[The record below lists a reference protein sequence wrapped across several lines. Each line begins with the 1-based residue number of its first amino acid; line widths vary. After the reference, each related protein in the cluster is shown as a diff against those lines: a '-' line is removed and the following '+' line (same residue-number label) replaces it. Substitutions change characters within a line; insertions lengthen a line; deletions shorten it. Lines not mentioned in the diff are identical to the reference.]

1 MNIQDFAKNFGKN
14 RDLGNKKQSSQSAQ
28 KQPQKKVEPQVNAK
42 KEVERKL
49 ARSYEKAILVKVEAK
64 CWVFYLDA
72 SMDHYRGNVGEYDVE
87 GACDL
92 ESGVYLCTTE
102 IHHEYRETGRADV
115 FVVKDIS
122 APEVKT
128 FTSVWGQTF
137 GWFDLP
143 ELKKEVGVGRSAR
156 EYADKNRDAVDA
168 YVLWQQWNLGDYN
181 NRENAW
187 EDYYNSEACQTILLE
202 HLTQGEL
209 EYQIDMIKI
218 KMSPT
223 VTVFQNSNVDV
234 EITFDKTHPAS
245 RYMPRRKQKTVLE
258 TQSKMPE
265 SIVPTHSRYS
275 QRGTHSEMSFFDG
288 RWVRESEAG
297 WCDPDW
303 TSGD

>member
-14 RDLGNKKQSSQSAQ
+14 RNLDKKQNTQQA
-28 KQPQKKVEPQVNAK
+28 QPQNKVETQFNTK

-49 ARSYEKAILVKVEAK
+49 VNAYEKAILVKVEER
-64 CWVFYLDA
+64 CWVFYLHA
-72 SMDHYRGNVGEYDVE
+72 SVGYYRGNVSSYDVE

-122 APEVKT
+122 APEVKV

-143 ELKKEVGVGRSAR
+143 ELKKELGVGRSAR
-156 EYADKNRDAVDA
+156 EYADKNREAIDA
-168 YVLWQQWNLGDYN
+168 YLLWQQWNLGEYD

-187 EDYYNSEACQTILLE
+187 EDYYNSEAFQTILLGL
-202 HLTQGEL
+202 LTQDIL
-209 EYQIDMIKI
+209 EHQMDMIKF
-218 KMSPT
+218 KMFPS

-234 EITFDKTHPAS
+234 EITFDKTHPAV

-258 TQSKMPE
+258 TQTKMPE

-275 QRGTHSEMSFFDG
+275 HRGTHSDGMSFFDG
-288 RWVRESEAG
+288 RWVRDAEAG

>member
-1 MNIQDFAKNFGKN
+1 MNINDFAKNFGKN
-14 RDLGNKKQSSQSAQ
+14 RDLGNKKQSAPQA
-28 KQPQKKVEPQVNAK
+28 QPQKKVEPQVNTK

-49 ARSYEKAILVKVEAK
+49 AHSYEKAILVKVEEK
-64 CWVFYLDA
+64 SWVFYSDP

-102 IHHEYRETGRADV
+102 IHHEYRETGRTDV
-115 FVVKDIS
+115 FVVKDIT

-128 FTSVWGQTF
+128 FTAVWGQTF
-137 GWFDLP
+137 CWFDLP

-156 EYADKNRDAVDA
+156 EYAEKNREAIDA
-168 YVLWQQWNLGDYN
+168 YILWQQWNLGEYD
-181 NRENAW
+181 NRENVW
-187 EDYYNSEACQTILLE
+187 EDYYNSEACQALLLE

-218 KMSPT
+218 KMSPS
-223 VTVFQNSNVDV
+223 VTVFQNSKVDV

-258 TQSKMPE
+258 TQTKMPE

-275 QRGTHSEMSFFDG
+275 QRGTHSEGMSFFDG
-288 RWVRESEAG
+288 RWVRDSEAG